1 MLIHSVFYIAY
12 TCMYI
17 VHTSDALIRDF
28 TDIPINQ

>member
-12 TCMYI
+12 MYI